1 LQYSRGFWHY
11 ATTPYGEPEGI
22 RIGVVAVKT
31 NAAGYETYPYVW
43 KVENSYLE
51 VMPLT
56 HNAFSKIYY
65 YVRDCTGDEDTTVHE
80 LLKMESDRANDLV
93 IEQAQKS
100 VEMKVKKKVIAEN
113 AKSNCNGKC
122 VLGEKRLATINSQA
136 AELKKL
142 RSTNVS
148 TTEITKLK
156 GNVAKLT
163 TQLTEATEK
172 IKVKTTAAKEV
183 TNKKH
188 DDLVIQFT
196 TLQTTHTAMKAAFT
210 DEIKQVRLTQQSIPF
225 NSVVPSP
232 RYTCS
237 QDMTQNIIDLVP
249 VQQTNMMNMTTPLAM
264 MQQQFRNLQQQQQ
277 QQMAALLGGNR
288 DIRQGAFGLF

>member
-1 LQYSRGFWHY
+1 MFWHY
-11 ATTPYGEPEGI
+11 ASTDCGEPEGI

-43 KVENSYLE
+43 KAENSYLE
-51 VMPLT
+51 VMEIT

-100 VEMKVKKKVIAEN
+100 VEMKGKKKAIAEN

-183 TNKKH
+183 TNKKY
-188 DDLVIQFT
+188 DGLLIQFT

-210 DEIKQVRLTQQSIPF
+210 DEIKQVRLAQQSIPF

-288 DIRQGAFGLF
+288 GIQQGAFGLF